1 MALAQPQR
9 GFALLIAVIFMAV
22 MLAFSLTLTALAYKQ
37 TILASSA
44 ADSQIAFYAAD
55 AGLECLLL
63 SDQRTDL
70 SNNNFDYAT
79 RYAGGAKTAPSAI
92 ACGGS
97 YAIQPLGDTKWGQN
111 ASGIAYFTQ
120 TQRLDLGKY
129 CADVTIFKYE
139 RPDARGNQAYLFSQG
154 YSVPCANVTDA
165 TRFAARGLQAHY

>member
-1 MALAQPQR
+1 MALRQSQR

-44 ADSQIAFYAAD
+44 TDSQIAFYAAD

-70 SNNNFDYAT
+70 SNSNFDYAT
-79 RYAGGAKTAPSAI
+79 RYAAGAKTTPDAI
-92 ACGGS
+92 RCNGEDAT
-97 YAIQPLGDTKWGQN
+97 ILGPTKWGQS

-120 TQRLDLGKY
+120 TQRLSLGKY

-139 RPDARGNQAYLFSQG
+139 QPDARDNVAYLFSQG